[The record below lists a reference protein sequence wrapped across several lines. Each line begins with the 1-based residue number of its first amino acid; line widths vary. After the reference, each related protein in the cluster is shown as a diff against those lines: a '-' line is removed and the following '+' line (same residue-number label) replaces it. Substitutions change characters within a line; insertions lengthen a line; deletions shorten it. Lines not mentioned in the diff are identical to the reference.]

1 MQGSSSFRLIVR
13 RGPRPNEIYELN
25 KGVIT
30 IGRDITNDIV
40 INDPEVSRHHL
51 RLTQGGG
58 GYTLEDLGSTN
69 GTFVNGQRLTGA
81 RPLQPGDTLGLGE
94 TVTLAYEGAASAAGI
109 DPQAATMGDGSP
121 QPAGTGYAPQP
132 PAGGYAQQPAARP
145 GSAPATGGYQ
155 APSGPQQQPYG
166 AQQAPMYDQDYQP
179 DLYEPAGMNRFFVL
193 ACGCFLVLCI
203 VTSVIGGII
212 VDTKCWWD
220 DIPVVSEMFDL
231 GVKEEA
237 NCR

>member
-58 GYTLEDLGSTN
+58 GYTIEDLGSTN
-69 GTFVNGQRLTGA
+69 GTFINGQRLTGA
-81 RPLQPGDTLGLGE
+81 RPLQPGETVGLGE
-94 TVTLAYEGAASAAGI
+94 TVTLAYEGAMASMSGI
-109 DPQAATMGDGSP
+109 DPQAATMAGGPPP
-121 QPAGTGYAPQP
+121 QPGAGYAPQP
-132 PAGGYAQQPAARP
+132 PTGGYAQQPARSGTPPP
-145 GSAPATGGYQ
+145 GAYQSPGG
-155 APSGPQQQPYG
+155 PPQQPYG
-166 AQQAPMYDQDYQP
+166 AQQAPMYDQEYQP
-179 DLYEPAGMNRFFVL
+179 ELYEPAGMNRFFVL

-212 VDTKCWWD
+212 IDTKCWWD
-220 DIPVVSEMFDL
+220 DIPVVSDMFDL
-231 GVKEEA
+231 GVKA
-237 NCR
+237 DATCR